1 MKPYAAR
8 GAEPQATMIRVS
20 VRLCALVVFLALCL
34 SSPLAA
40 QARRSKPPAKPAP
53 GTAAAKPAPSPA
65 KHVEH
70 SVPFRTGET
79 LSYDVGWSTYLTAGN
94 ATITVQEKK
103 PSYGSTAYYIVAE
116 GRPTSLLS
124 KLYNFYYKVDT
135 LLDVYSLLP
144 QRGSVYAEEGKRHR
158 MKATLFNQAAKKAQY
173 EVTTATVVKKDMAVP
188 AYTQDA
194 LAALYV
200 LRSIPIKDG
209 DKFNMPVCDNGN
221 VYKVQMTVGGVES
234 VQTGIGPIRAIKV
247 TPLILDSKGTAPGR
261 GIALWLSDDP
271 RRLPVRLEA
280 QLAVGKFTLVL
291 RQASG
296 I

>member
-1 MKPYAAR
+1 
-8 GAEPQATMIRVS
+8 
-20 VRLCALVVFLALCL
+20 
-34 SSPLAA
+34 
-40 QARRSKPPAKPAP
+40 
-53 GTAAAKPAPSPA
+53 
-65 KHVEH
+65 
-70 SVPFRTGET
+70 
-79 LSYDVGWSTYLTAGN
+79 
-94 ATITVQEKK
+94 
-103 PSYGSTAYYIVAE
+103 
-116 GRPTSLLS
+116 LLS

-158 MKATLFNQAAKKAQY
+158 MKATLFNQTAKKAQY
-173 EVTTATVVKKDMAVP
+173 EVTTATVVKKDITVP

-200 LRSIPIKDG
+200 LRSIPIKGG

-234 VQTGIGPIRAIKV
+234 VQTGMGAIRAIKV
-247 TPLILDSKGTAPGR
+247 TPLILDGKGEAPGR
-261 GIALWLSDDP
+261 GIALWLSDDA

-296 I
+296 S

>member
-1 MKPYAAR
+1 
-8 GAEPQATMIRVS
+8 MIRVP
-20 VRLCALVVFLALCL
+20 VRVCALVVFLAWCL
-34 SSPLAA
+34 SSALTA
-40 QARRSKPPAKPAP
+40 QARRSKPPAKPTA
-53 GTAAAKPAPSPA
+53 GSAAAKPAPA
-65 KHVEH
+65 KQDEH
-70 SVPFRTGET
+70 AVPFKVGEM

-94 ATITVQEKK
+94 ATITVQQKK

-124 KLYNFYYKVDT
+124 RLYTFYYKVDT

-144 QRGSVYAEEGKRHR
+144 QRGAVYAEEGKRHR
-158 MKATLFNQAAKKAQY
+158 MKATIFNQAARKAHY
-173 EVTTATVVKKDMAVP
+173 EVTTATVVKTDLTVP

-200 LRSIPIKDG
+200 LRSIPLKAG

-221 VYKVQMTVGGVES
+221 IYKVQMSVGEVEP
-234 VQTGIGPIRAIKV
+234 VQTGIGSIRAIKV

-261 GIALWLSDDP
+261 GIALWLSEDS

-280 QLAVGKFTLVL
+280 QLAVGKFTLIL
-291 RQASG
+291 RQVSG
-296 I
+296 S

>member
-1 MKPYAAR
+1 
-8 GAEPQATMIRVS
+8 MIRVP
-20 VRLCALVVFLALCL
+20 VRVCALVIVLTFCL
-34 SSPLAA
+34 SPALTA

-53 GTAAAKPAPSPA
+53 GPAAAKPAPA
-65 KHVEH
+65 KQAEH
-70 SVPFRTGET
+70 SVPFKIGET
-79 LSYDVGWSTYLTAGN
+79 LSYDVGWSSYLTAGN

-135 LLDVYSLLP
+135 LVDVYSMLP

-158 MKATLFNQAAKKAQY
+158 MKATLFNQAAKKVQY
-173 EVTTATVVKKDMAVP
+173 EVTTATVVKKDIAVP

-221 VYKVQMTVGGVES
+221 IYKVQMTVGSVES
-234 VQTGIGPIRAIKV
+234 VQTGMGPIRAIKV

-280 QLAVGKFTLVL
+280 ELAVGKFTLVL

-296 I
+296 T

>member
-1 MKPYAAR
+1 
-8 GAEPQATMIRVS
+8 MIRVA
-20 VRLCALVVFLALCL
+20 VRVCALVVLLALCL
-34 SSPLAA
+34 SSALTA

-53 GTAAAKPAPSPA
+53 GTAKPAPAPA
-65 KHVEH
+65 KQVEH
-70 SVPFRTGET
+70 SVPFRIGET

-94 ATITVQEKK
+94 ATITVQQKK

-116 GRPTSLLS
+116 GRPTALLS
-124 KLYNFYYKVDT
+124 KLYTFYYKVDT

-188 AYTQDA
+188 PYTQDA

-221 VYKVQMTVGGVES
+221 IYKVQMTVGAVES
-234 VQTGIGPIRAIKV
+234 VQTGIGSIRAIKV

-261 GIALWLSDDP
+261 GIALWLSDDA

-296 I
+296 P